1 MGAKEH
7 ANDLLIHK
15 SGKIVT
21 MDSGFSVTW
30 GIIAMKEKGVYGQ
43 ALIKKRGRGWPKFIP
58 GDEIDDYFS
67 NKPIGH
73 TANLNLQVNETKVSV
88 HCH

>member
-1 MGAKEH
+1 
-7 ANDLLIHK
+7 
-15 SGKIVT
+15 

-58 GDEIDDYFS
+58 GDEIDIYFS
-67 NKPIGH
+67 DKPIGP
-73 TANLNLQVNETKVSV
+73 TRNLQVDETQLRV
-88 HCH
+88 HYQKDDC